1 MTENY
6 EIIQNGHLNGWLV
19 KNPDSNKIILFC
31 HGTGGNISYNKKI
44 IPLRKIGINIL
55 IFDYSGY
62 GESSGI
68 PSETQFY
75 HDADSIMDLLL
86 NNYNYKTNDIIAYG
100 ESLGGPVACYIA
112 QKYDL
117 PILILDSPLPS
128 VNSLAKRI
136 LKTFHIGN
144 ILSSILT
151 YPFYEFNTEINLEN
165 YTGKSSCSVYRSC
178 LISGTSCLLIA
189 TFFLIPSNH
198 F

>member
-1 MTENY
+1 M
-6 EIIQNGHLNGWLV
+6 
-19 KNPDSNKIILFC
+19 
-31 HGTGGNISYNKKI
+31 
-44 IPLRKIGINIL
+44 

-75 HDADSIMDLLL
+75 HDADSMVDLLV
-86 NNYNYKTNDIIAYG
+86 NSYNYKTTDIIAYG

-112 QKYDL
+112 QKHNL

-136 LKTFHIGN
+136 LRPFYIGN

-165 YTGKSSCSVYRSC
+165 YKGKSLLIHSIEDEVIPYDIIDKLVKLSTKHIKTIGKHDMPLIPYDEIKTFISSC
-178 LISGTSCLLIA
+178 LMNYDDTTLAPIDEAPTS
-189 TFFLIPSNH
+189 
-198 F
+198 